1 LIYALKKF
9 LDKNNNF
16 KIVKLIIFAKMVI
29 LFITNNLLVIFYNSG
44 LLKDLCSSEYLKK
57 SIMIKKKIKLKD
69 NIAFGIFFF
78 IFFLII
84 GFYPLRS
91 VGVIRIWS
99 VVLSLVFLII
109 TIIRPNLFTFLN
121 KFWIQFGISLGKIIS
136 PVILGLVFFF
146 VITPTGILV
155 KIIKK
160 DVMGLK
166 REASSYWINRKDKQ
180 QSMKKQ
186 F

>member
-1 LIYALKKF
+1 MQISRQKQEIKINK
-9 LDKNNNF
+9 KNN
-16 KIVKLIIFAKMVI
+16 
-29 LFITNNLLVIFYNSG
+29 IT
-44 LLKDLCSSEYLKK
+44 
-57 SIMIKKKIKLKD
+57 
-69 NIAFGIFFF
+69 FGILFF

-84 GFYPLRS
+84 GLFPLVS

-99 VVLSLVFLII
+99 VVLSLIFLII

-121 KFWIQFGISLGKIIS
+121 RSWIQFGIFLGKVIS
-136 PVILGLVFFF
+136 PIVMGLVFFF
-146 VITPTGILV
+146 VVTPIGVLVRIL
-155 KIIKK
+155 KK

-166 REASSYWINRKDKQ
+166 RGASSYWINREDKL

>member
-1 LIYALKKF
+1 MQISRQKQEIKINK
-9 LDKNNNF
+9 KNN
-16 KIVKLIIFAKMVI
+16 
-29 LFITNNLLVIFYNSG
+29 IT
-44 LLKDLCSSEYLKK
+44 
-57 SIMIKKKIKLKD
+57 
-69 NIAFGIFFF
+69 FGILFF

-84 GFYPLRS
+84 GFFPLIS
-91 VGVIRIWS
+91 VGIIRIWS

-121 KFWIQFGISLGKIIS
+121 RSWIQFGIFLGKIIS
-136 PVILGLVFFF
+136 PIVMGLVFFF
-146 VITPTGILV
+146 VVTPIGILV
-155 KIIKK
+155 RILKK

-166 REASSYWINRKDKQ
+166 RGASSYWINREDKL